1 MLPIEGVRIMPHCF
15 RAAEYQKQCLKII
28 RFHFP
33 KQQSFR
39 FQNHSLPPFSL
50 PGNTPCLPYDAARYE
65 EADAVL
71 LSYSSSPMPAL
82 PEGKN
87 ASSVNI
93 PAALCGAFGA
103 YSFSG
108 ILPVN
113 IPKMGGDY
121 TFTEETLYE
130 RGTIQSTTP
139 ASVPRAS

>member
-1 MLPIEGVRIMPHCF
+1 MPGEGMNPETEKGLKSGVLDRVIDAVHD
-15 RAAEYQKQCLKII
+15 EGKQILLI
-28 RFHFP
+28 
-33 KQQSFR
+33 SA
-39 FQNHSLPPFSL
+39 N
-50 PGNTPCLPYDAARYE
+50 LPYDAARYE

-71 LSYSSSPMPAL
+71 LAYSSSPMPAL

-87 ASSVNI
+87 ACSVNI

-103 YSFSG
+103 YSYSG

-121 TFTEETLYE
+121 TFTGETLYE
-130 RGTIQSTTP
+130 RGTIRSTTP